1 MFVCPNK
8 DYFALSLHSE
18 DFLKTE
24 DTGNRLLKPKQR
36 TKGVCTNCGPNE

>member
-8 DYFALSLHSE
+8 DYFALSLHPE
-18 DFLKTE
+18 DILETE

-36 TKGVCTNCGPNE
+36 MKGVCTNCGPGE